1 MPPSNNSNMISFLFL
16 CIQVLSIAVAVSG
29 FSVGNTLQTRHSRL
43 CAEPSSSCDG
53 QMSDAVAVQSSNQQL
68 QQTIRPV
75 LLSTAAAASIF
86 ASLPTVVHANTNN
99 IELHSTTESSS
110 VIVPSAQHS
119 NAMTTSSMQL
129 AASTL
134 ESPIIGEV
142 QDGSENSVA
151 KSFGQWFTLLYIVVS
166 LLAGGKEML
175 KRAQNQLNKDE

>member
-1 MPPSNNSNMISFLFL
+1 MSFLFL

-29 FSVGNTLQTRHSRL
+29 FSVGNTLPTRHSRL
-43 CAEPSSSCDG
+43 CAKPSSCDG
-53 QMSDAVAVQSSNQQL
+53 QMSDVIAVQSSNQQL
-68 QQTIRPV
+68 QQTIRPI

-86 ASLPTVVHANTNN
+86 ASLPTVVHADTNN

-110 VIVPSAQHS
+110 MIVPSSTQYS

-129 AASTL
+129 AASTF
-134 ESPIIGEV
+134 ESPIGEM